1 MLPLLFPA
9 AVVAVAANDNVVA
22 IGATLVAA
30 VLAAATVF
38 FAAVISVVSSCCCL
52 LQALLLLLL
61 LLSLVYVLS
70 FAAFRAPKSP
80 PVVWC
85 LHRFGTCTS
94 CLVLGKSTRMCV
106 YVCARAHTIITCVRT
121 SSSAERQAGQRE
133 VSIALSKHGRAHR
146 QVTMECTTGAWGLS
160 LRLCDCAEESSM
172 RRKNGTNRSEKRC

>member
-22 IGATLVAA
+22 IGATLVDA
-30 VLAAATVF
+30 VLAAATAF
-38 FAAVISVVSSCCCL
+38 IAAVTAAVLSCCCL

-70 FAAFRAPKSP
+70 CATSRAPKSP

-94 CLVLGKSTRMCV
+94 
-106 YVCARAHTIITCVRT
+106 IITCVRT
-121 SSSAERQAGQRE
+121 SSSAEREAGQRE
-133 VSIALSKHGRAHR
+133 VSIAQPKHGRANR

-160 LRLCDCAEESSM
+160 LRLCDRAEESTM
-172 RRKNGTNRSEKRC
+172 RRKDGTNRSEKR